1 MQEKLENEFTLLST
15 VIHLVAQGFLQQFL
29 FYANGLLSL
38 FELIDP
44 LFDKYLLIISY
55 LGLWEGK
62 IFGQKSTNRMNW
74 QCVKKCQNL
83 TFKMNLLS
91 QESYKS

>member
-1 MQEKLENEFTLLST
+1 MIKYRKKSEKFDIILNVSNVILNFKKNYNENEFTLLST

-44 LFDKYLLIISY
+44 LFSKYLLTI
-55 LGLWEGK
+55 
-62 IFGQKSTNRMNW
+62 
-74 QCVKKCQNL
+74 
-83 TFKMNLLS
+83 
-91 QESYKS
+91 